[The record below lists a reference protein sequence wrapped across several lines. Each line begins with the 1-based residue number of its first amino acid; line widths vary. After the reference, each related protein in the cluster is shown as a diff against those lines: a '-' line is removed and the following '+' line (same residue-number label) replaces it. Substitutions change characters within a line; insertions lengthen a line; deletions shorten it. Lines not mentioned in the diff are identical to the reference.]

1 MFTGPRIFNDYDL
14 SNMLWYIDTSNLDC
28 WDGSSISSN
37 TKFYNL
43 AQVDG
48 SEHFLP
54 YTTGNATSTNYELS
68 RSYIQRKY
76 GTNGTTNTNF
86 KSNVTKQY
94 FTSATTGAI
103 SAFVF
108 LNGAL
113 GTATNQGAQNIY
125 LGGAQSRISFAL
137 AGSGTSQWGGV
148 LIYGQ
153 DNNNLEHTFNSS
165 ANLLDGNWHS
175 LGWSSTASGGDTLT
189 TKTYVDGILT
199 KSDTRSISDTD
210 DNRLP
215 YSSYTST
222 LGGWSNSYGE
232 FTGKYNNWMYFNTEL
247 DATDFQQLHKAL
259 KTKFNEL

>member
-14 SNMLWYIDTSNLDC
+14 SNMLWYVDTSNLDC
-28 WDGSSISSN
+28 WDGSAISSD

-43 AQVDG
+43 AQTDG
-48 SEHFLP
+48 SEYFYP
-54 YTTGNATSTNYELS
+54 YYTANATSTNYELS

-76 GTNGTTNTNF
+76 GTIGTTNTNF
-86 KSNVTKQY
+86 ASNVNKQY

-113 GTATNQGAQNIY
+113 GTTSNQGAQNIY
-125 LGGAQSRISFAL
+125 LGGASSRISFAL
-137 AGSGTSQWGGV
+137 SGGGTSQWGGV

-153 DNNNLEHTFNSS
+153 DNNNLEHTYNSS

-175 LGWSSTASGGDTLT
+175 LGWSSAASGGDTLT
-189 TKTYVDGILT
+189 TKTYVDGVLT

-215 YSSYTST
+215 YSTYTSMM
-222 LGGWSNSYGE
+222 GGWSHGYGE

-247 DATDFQQLHKAL
+247 DVTDFQQLHNAL
-259 KTKFNEL
+259 KTKFNGL